1 MCGVAG
7 LVFTEHAKK
16 DWTILERMAKHQHM
30 RGPDGMKVWTH
41 NNTGL
46 AHNRLAILD
55 LSTAGDMPMGSLHW
69 EVVFNGEIYNYKTLR
84 QHLTPND
91 DLASTKLAGNDSRLL
106 VDYLEKFGFDKTL
119 NDIEGMFSFLA
130 WNYGERKLYC
140 AVDPTSIKQ
149 LFWYKSGKFFAVAS
163 SPGALTHCEE
173 KWEFNK
179 DALTDYLALGATKDP
194 LFSGMRKVLPGGYVV
209 YDQAEES
216 VRWGCWYPSRS
227 ENHNGTGERE
237 ILKETLESI
246 QSVKEADVPVCMF
259 LSGGIDSSVVASQ
272 CPGMP
277 AMHLASPEEEFAQ
290 QVGKKYGNMV
300 EVIHPANYEAR
311 ECLEDYSRQS
321 GDASM
326 AAIIPYIVSKE
337 VAKTHKVAISSNG
350 ADELFYGYNR
360 TQGGDPTNQV
370 NHIFRRL
377 FFDQSSWSCTH
388 KAREFE
394 LASYVSY
401 DLNKTLDFASM
412 CHGLEVRVPY
422 LNRKVIEKAL
432 SLPRERHVFGYRTK
446 RILKEFLLKEG
457 FSDQFVDRPKQGF
470 SLFYEPEGHENLKN
484 EGVKFLK
491 ERFGIDPGFKPGT
504 RDERYYAASAASF
517 LCWWNV
523 WRSILV

>member
-1 MCGVAG
+1 MCGCSG
-7 LVFTEHAKK
+7 IVFTEHAKK

-55 LSTAGDMPMGSLHW
+55 LSPAGDMPMGSLHW

-106 VDYLEKFGFDKTL
+106 VDYLEKFGFEKTL
-119 NDIEGMFSFLA
+119 NDIEGMFSFIA

-173 KWEFNK
+173 KWRFAK
-179 DALTDYLALGATKDP
+179 DNLMDFLSLGATKDP
-194 LFSGMRKVLPGGYVV
+194 LFEGMHKVLPGGYVI
-209 YDQAEES
+209 YDQVEEG
-216 VRWGCWYPSRS
+216 VRWGRWYILKGIG
-227 ENHNGTGERE
+227 NGEYKE
-237 ILKETLESI
+237 QEVLKETLESI

-259 LSGGIDSSVVASQ
+259 LSGGIDSSIVASQ

-277 AMHLASPEEEFAQ
+277 AVHLASPEEEFAQ
-290 QVGKKYGNMV
+290 QVGKKYGNKV
-300 EVIHPANYEAR
+300 EVIHPANYDAR

-350 ADELFYGYNR
+350 ADELFFGYNR
-360 TQGGDPTNQV
+360 TKDKYCLEQYQ
-370 NHIFRRL
+370 HIFRTVFLR
-377 FFDQSSWSCTH
+377 QSSWFDH
-388 KAREFE
+388 YYGREAE
-394 LASYVSY
+394 LRSYVSY

-432 SLPRERHVFGYRTK
+432 SLPRERHVFGWRTK

-457 FSDQFVDRPKQGF
+457 FSDQFVDRAKQGF
-470 SLFYEPEGHENLKN
+470 SLFFEPEGHENLKN
-484 EGVKFLK
+484 EGMKFLK
-491 ERFGIDPGFKPGT
+491 DQFGIDPGFKPGT

-523 WRSILV
+523 WKSILV